1 MGNEHKLIQALTG
14 LGINMLEA
22 SQFVELSDEVSVA
35 CWGFDK
41 RKKENFIYL
50 NPKVLRFSPDEIR
63 LILRHEILHYAG
75 YKKVEGAKDKGL
87 VNLSLDIAVNKI
99 LTLAY
104 EREMKSLSRKV
115 YSEETRNTVLALAEP
130 HLTVDAIEVKE
141 LKEIWQDIWNKCEV
155 PSPSS
160 LYYQLLFHCDA
171 EKREKIY
178 LLNPFTGANPNNGSP
193 ILLRQVPEGAK
204 VKEDKFASLEKDE
217 LERIIEKV
225 PWNLKSAFSNQV
237 SEIFSHLLARKRA
250 FNMRGISD
258 FIERLDVRQ
267 KLNEVSSSMIR
278 ALDGASS
285 CQLYPY
291 QLSRLGVIYMACG
304 ISKIVPIFWNRT
316 PESRKNKLAIYVDT
330 SPSMD
335 SFKEEEV
342 FLVNELKDSF
352 PTRIYAFAGE
362 VKEISA
368 EDFAQ
373 GKYPSGYSTSFD
385 SVVQHLLA
393 SGYDAGIIFTDGES
407 SVDASIQEGFS
418 SSAKKLFTVYFTSNG
433 QPTSDLDHISEQSLT
448 VKV

>member
-1 MGNEHKLIQALTG
+1 MRNEHKLIQALRS
-14 LGINMLEA
+14 LGINMLEV
-22 SQFVELSDEVSVA
+22 SQFVELSDEVVLA

-50 NPKVLRFSPDEIR
+50 NPKVLRFSLQEIQ

-75 YKKVEGAKDKGL
+75 YRGVAGAKDKGL
-87 VNLSLDIAVNKI
+87 VNLSLDVAVNKI

-104 EREMKSLSRKV
+104 EREMKSLSRKI
-115 YSEETRNTVLALAEP
+115 YPEETRNTVLALVQP
-130 HLTVDAIEVKE
+130 HLTINAIEVKE
-141 LKEIWQDIWNKCEV
+141 LKETWKDIWLKCEV

-171 EKREKIY
+171 EKEKIY
-178 LLNPFTGANPNNGSP
+178 LLNPFAGVNPNNGSP
-193 ILLRQVPEGAK
+193 ILLREVPEGAK
-204 VKEDKFASLEKDE
+204 VKEDKFAKLEKDE
-217 LERIIEKV
+217 LETIMEKV
-225 PWNLKSAFSNQV
+225 PWNSKGAFSNQV
-237 SEIFSHLLARKRA
+237 SEIFSHILAGKRA
-250 FNMRGISD
+250 FNMRDISD
-258 FIERLDVRQ
+258 FIERLDIRQ

-316 PESRKNKLAIYVDT
+316 PESRKNRLAIYIDT

-352 PTRIYAFAGE
+352 PTRIYAFAGD
-362 VKEISA
+362 VKEISV

-373 GKYPSGYSTSFD
+373 GKYPRGYSTSFD

-393 SGYDAGIIFTDGES
+393 SGYDAGVVFTDGES
-407 SVDASIQEGFS
+407 SVDTSIQKEFS
-418 SSAKKLFTVYFTSNG
+418 SSAKRLFTVYFSSNG
-433 QPTSDLDHISEQSLT
+433 QPTSNLDHISEESLT
-448 VKV
+448 VSI